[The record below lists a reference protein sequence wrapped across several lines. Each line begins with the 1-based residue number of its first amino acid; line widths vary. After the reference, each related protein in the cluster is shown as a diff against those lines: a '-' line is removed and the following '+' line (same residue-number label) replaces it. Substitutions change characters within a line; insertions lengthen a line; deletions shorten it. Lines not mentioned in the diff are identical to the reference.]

1 MAAPNLNAPTTING
15 KTTAVNL
22 SATTETTLLT
32 NAASSGKALRVKSIT
47 VNNTNVS
54 GTVDVTLR
62 YYSAASAG
70 TAFPWPTITIPIGGA
85 VIPVGS
91 ENPLWLEEDRR
102 LTVQASAANYATVV
116 ISYEDIS

>member
-1 MAAPNLNAPTTING
+1 MAAPNLQSPTTING
-15 KTTAVNL
+15 KTAGVNL
-22 SATTETTLLT
+22 SATTETTLLS
-32 NAASSGKALRVKSIT
+32 NAASSGKAIRVKSIT
-47 VNNTNVS
+47 VANTGA

-70 TAFPWPTITIPIGGA
+70 TAYPWPAITVPIGGA
-85 VIPVGS
+85 VIPVGA

-116 ISYEDIS
+116 ISYEEVS

>member
-15 KTTAVNL
+15 KTVALNL

-32 NAASSGKALRVKSIT
+32 NAASSGDAFRVKSIT
-47 VNNTNVS
+47 VANVNTS
-54 GTVDVTLR
+54 GVADVTLR

-70 TAFPWPTITIPIGGA
+70 TAFPIGPITVPASGSLILFGA
-85 VIPVGS
+85 

-102 LTVQASAANYATVV
+102 LTVQASAANYLTV
-116 ISYEDIS
+116 ICSYEDVS

>member
-47 VNNTNVS
+47 LNNTNVS

-70 TAFPWPTITIPIGGA
+70 TAFPWPAITIPVGGA

>member
-32 NAASSGKALRVKSIT
+32 NAASSGKALRVKNIT
-47 VNNTNVS
+47 VSNTNTA
-54 GTVDVTLR
+54 GTADCTLR

-70 TAFPWPTITIPIGGA
+70 TAYAFPTITVPASGSIILIGA
-85 VIPVGS
+85 

-102 LTVQASAANYATVV
+102 LTVQASAANYLSV
-116 ISYEDIS
+116 ICSYEDIS

>member
-47 VNNTNVS
+47 VSNTNTA
-54 GTVDVTLR
+54 GTADCTLR

-70 TAFPWPTITIPIGGA
+70 TAYAFPTITVPASGSIIIIGA
-85 VIPVGS
+85 

-102 LTVQASAANYATVV
+102 LTVQASAANYLSV
-116 ISYEDIS
+116 ICSYEDIS